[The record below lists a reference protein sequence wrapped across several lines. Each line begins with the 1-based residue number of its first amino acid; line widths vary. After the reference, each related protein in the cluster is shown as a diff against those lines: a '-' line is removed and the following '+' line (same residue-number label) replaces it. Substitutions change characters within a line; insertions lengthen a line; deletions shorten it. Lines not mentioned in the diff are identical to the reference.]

1 MIRNYALMQKN
12 QEEFLIHV
20 NTALNG
26 GVKYIIKYCD
36 ELVDMARRIC
46 DVFGFLTM
54 SFCSPPSGL
63 TGPSDITFL
72 RASWLWSL
80 LSLAGGGRLSD

>member
-1 MIRNYALMQKN
+1 MLT
-12 QEEFLIHV
+12 F
-20 NTALNG
+20 TALNG
-26 GVKYIIKYCD
+26 RVKEIINYRN
-36 ELVDMARRIC
+36 ELADMARSIW
-46 DVFGFLTM
+46 DVVGFLTM